1 MTVKQFEVVA
11 GDARAGQF
19 TAKVVLVDADGNQV
33 DLGGGEGG
41 PVVVAWAD
49 VTGKPATFAPATH
62 THTIA
67 NVTGLQAAL
76 DAKATTAALS
86 ALDARVAAL
95 EGA

>member
-33 DLGGGEGG
+33 DLGGDGG

-62 THTIA
+62 THTVA

-76 DAKATTAALS
+76 DAKATTAALT
-86 ALDARVAAL
+86 ALTGRVEAL